1 MLYSSRHQYSESECI
16 LKLFPVQND
25 INYIYGSFAKMSMFS
40 RYNVNRKFNDGLRS
54 SQTKVV

>member
-1 MLYSSRHQYSESECI
+1 MLYYSRHQYSDSECI
-16 LKLFPVQND
+16 FNLFPVQND

-40 RYNVNRKFNDGLRS
+40 CYNVNRKFNDGLRS